1 MKIYFVRHGETEWN
15 TQRRFQGRKNSPLTE
30 TGWEQAKKIAES
42 LREIPFTALYSSSLG
57 RARETAGE
65 IQKGRSIS
73 SEIMDEFIEISMGS
87 LEGKTKSDFERE
99 YPKQFLDYK
108 NACLEYDPSSY
119 QGETFQEI
127 QKRLRKGLA
136 LLSER
141 HQEEEIVAVVSHGMS
156 LQILFTDLRYGDL
169 SHLKEEMLPKNTEVR
184 IVEYQNGRFEI
195 LQG

>member
-42 LREIPFTALYSSSLG
+42 LREIPFTAIYSSSLG

-108 NACLEYDPSSY
+108 NACLNYDPSSY

-156 LQILFTDLRYGDL
+156 LQILFTDLRHGDL